1 MENEKQNLLF
11 TFVETYE
18 TTQESGILFEK
29 ILEGFSNLLENK
41 DKLSSKEIL
50 NLERSFI
57 KYSNLLKEK
66 YFNYGICA
74 NYTVGGDILEK

>member
-1 MENEKQNLLF
+1 MENENQNLLF

-50 NLERSFI
+50 NLEQSFI

-66 YFNYGICA
+66 YFYYGICA